1 MSDVSNGG
9 NADEIDIVEIVTE
22 EVSEDGTVVIDDLVA
37 VVDGEGNV
45 LATDETIIAA
55 DAEGDVVVDETIAV
69 VNADGE
75 LEVVEEDVL
84 IVEGDEA

>member
-1 MSDVSNGG
+1 
-9 NADEIDIVEIVTE
+9 
-22 EVSEDGTVVIDDLVA
+22 
-37 VVDGEGNV
+37 
-45 LATDETIIAA
+45 
-55 DAEGDVVVDETIAV
+55 VVDETIAV